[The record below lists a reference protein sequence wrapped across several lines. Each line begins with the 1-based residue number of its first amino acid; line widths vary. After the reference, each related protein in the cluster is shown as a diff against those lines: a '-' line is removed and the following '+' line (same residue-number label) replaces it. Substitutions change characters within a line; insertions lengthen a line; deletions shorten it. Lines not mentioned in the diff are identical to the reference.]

1 MKVSTESASP
11 LLLQELSFSSS
22 KVQQPVLVVW
32 NVIQHCKGPCLL
44 NLYSNYFLTTLL
56 NQLLLLVCKFLVL
69 SPSRP
74 ASIAFR
80 SLINSKFSA
89 LSGSLDRVALLLG
102 VLDAGPRD
110 GTAPCLCGR
119 TKQQNPAIANIYW
132 DKNTRASWPRTASLP
147 SANGIIPIGDTR

>member
-1 MKVSTESASP
+1 MSSQFVLKLFPHDPAQPTSALGLQVSGFVT
-11 LLLQELSFSSS
+11 
-22 KVQQPVLVVW
+22 K
-32 NVIQHCKGPCLL
+32 
-44 NLYSNYFLTTLL
+44 SNYFLTTLL